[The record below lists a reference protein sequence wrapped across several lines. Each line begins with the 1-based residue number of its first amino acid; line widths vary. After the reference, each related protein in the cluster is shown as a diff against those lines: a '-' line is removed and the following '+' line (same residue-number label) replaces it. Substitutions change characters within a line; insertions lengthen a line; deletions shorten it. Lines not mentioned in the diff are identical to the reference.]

1 MHCCSVAAA
10 SSAAASKTCMTKPAA
25 VYGSSWQLE
34 DCNFTVCKCPKL
46 QTITLQHCVQQSVIR
61 HLYKP
66 DDVEVPCSGSYPGQF
81 SDSLSD
87 VSNSLTLC
95 AGIPGLPTGAMVAM

>member
-1 MHCCSVAAA
+1 
-10 SSAAASKTCMTKPAA
+10 MTKPAA